1 MEQYQI
7 RENEKF
13 FKKIISSLNEGGIYL
28 LPSALEVYTKKGD
41 FLVGTK
47 DGLKKIKKIVSK
59 DFFNENFK
67 LEENGK

>member
-47 DGLKKIKKIVSK
+47 DGLKKNKKNSK
-59 DFFNENFK
+59 QRFFQRKF
-67 LEENGK
+67 